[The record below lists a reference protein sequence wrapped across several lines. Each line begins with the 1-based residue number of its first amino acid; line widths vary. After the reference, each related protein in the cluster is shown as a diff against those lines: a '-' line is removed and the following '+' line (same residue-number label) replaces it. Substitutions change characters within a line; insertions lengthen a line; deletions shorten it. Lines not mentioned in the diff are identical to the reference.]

1 MWGIAR
7 CSLTSVGASTSN
19 DSIIP
24 LVRAFRVPPEP
35 AQDKSLV
42 CIAGETRK
50 YRSYLTKNSGS
61 EEEFMLDIEVAV
73 AKKQSNDISR
83 KAKMGMLEKAEQG
96 LYPSVTPIGYKNNR
110 LTYLID

>member
-1 MWGIAR
+1 VQERAED
-7 CSLTSVGASTSN
+7 VGDRALFA
-19 DSIIP
+19 DIRRREHIERLDHP
-24 LVRAFRVPPEP
+24 PGKAFRVPPEP

-50 YRSYLTKNSGS
+50 YRRYRRYLTKTPGS

-83 KAKMGMLEKAEQG
+83 KAKMGMLVFSSRQ
-96 LYPSVTPIGYKNNR
+96 
-110 LTYLID
+110 